1 MWPLVLVLL
10 WGCLLF
16 PGCGALVGPKEISG
30 FEGDTVS
37 LQCTY
42 REELRKHKK
51 YWCKESGFFISRCS
65 STVYAG
71 DDGQERTEGR
81 VSLQDN
87 PQELTLKVTLR
98 KLTLQDAGKY
108 FCGVSK
114 LGRDESFLV
123 SLLVFPG
130 PCCPPS
136 PTPSFQPLATRSLQP
151 QAKAWQTPLP
161 ELTSPGLHQTVTTA
175 TRGKTGAE
183 ASPFPGTTPSG
194 PTGTTPSRPT
204 GTTPYA
210 RTSPYAG
217 TSPHEAT
224 SPHAGTLRPSTQPE
238 PTSTEDTRPA
248 PSRTSLSRVS
258 IPMVRILAPVLVL
271 LSLLLAAGLAALGSY
286 LLRWRKEAQ
295 LATET
300 QRNEKVHL
308 SHLSLDYAVINL
320 AGPLGPR
327 ASPEPSVNPCT
338 EIRGLSQTSEE
349 EEVYFQDQE
358 GDMIPGPPLHMS
370 GEELGFSK
378 FISV

>member
-1 MWPLVLVLL
+1 MWPLVPVLL

-114 LGRDESFLV
+114 LGRDESFRV
-123 SLLVFPG
+123 SLLV
-130 PCCPPS
+130 
-136 PTPSFQPLATRSLQP
+136 
-151 QAKAWQTPLP
+151 LP
-161 ELTSPGLHQTVTTA
+161 
-175 TRGKTGAE
+175 
-183 ASPFPGTTPSG
+183 
-194 PTGTTPSRPT
+194 
-204 GTTPYA
+204 
-210 RTSPYAG
+210 
-217 TSPHEAT
+217 
-224 SPHAGTLRPSTQPE
+224 GTLRPSTQPE
-238 PTSTEDTRPA
+238 PASTEDTRLA

-271 LSLLLAAGLAALGSY
+271 LSLPLAAGLAALGSY

-308 SHLSLDYAVINL
+308 SHLVRKAAGPNSDPCASLDYAVINL
-320 AGPLGPR
+320 AGPPGPR

-338 EIRGLSQTSEE
+338 EIQGPSQTSEE

-370 GEELGFSK
+370 GEEPGFSK

>member
-1 MWPLVLVLL
+1 MRTGSPASQRGLQVV
-10 WGCLLF
+10 

-65 STVYAG
+65 STVYTG

-98 KLTLQDAGKY
+98 NLTLRDAGKY

-114 LGRDESFLV
+114 LGRDEFFRV

-161 ELTSPGLHQTVTTA
+161 EL
-175 TRGKTGAE
+175 R
-183 ASPFPGTTPSG
+183 
-194 PTGTTPSRPT
+194 
-204 GTTPYA
+204 
-210 RTSPYAG
+210 
-217 TSPHEAT
+217 
-224 SPHAGTLRPSTQPE
+224 TLRPSTQPE
-238 PTSTEDTRPA
+238 PASTEDTRLA

-308 SHLSLDYAVINL
+308 SHLVRKA
-320 AGPLGPR
+320 AGPN
-327 ASPEPSVNPCT
+327 SDPC
-338 EIRGLSQTSEE
+338 GAGH
-349 EEVYFQDQE
+349 QDSRPCLCVSL
-358 GDMIPGPPLHMS
+358 PGCP
-370 GEELGFSK
+370 
-378 FISV
+378 

>member
-10 WGCLLF
+10 WSCLLF

-51 YWCKESGFFISRCS
+51 YWCKESGFIISRCS

-130 PCCPPS
+130 
-136 PTPSFQPLATRSLQP
+136 
-151 QAKAWQTPLP
+151 
-161 ELTSPGLHQTVTTA
+161 
-175 TRGKTGAE
+175 
-183 ASPFPGTTPSG
+183 
-194 PTGTTPSRPT
+194 
-204 GTTPYA
+204 
-210 RTSPYAG
+210 
-217 TSPHEAT
+217 
-224 SPHAGTLRPSTQPE
+224 TLRPSTQPE
-238 PTSTEDTRPA
+238 PASTEDTPLA

-300 QRNEKVHL
+300 QRSEKVHL
-308 SHLSLDYAVINL
+308 SHLVRKA
-320 AGPLGPR
+320 AGP
-327 ASPEPSVNPCT
+327 SSDPC
-338 EIRGLSQTSEE
+338 G
-349 EEVYFQDQE
+349 VGHQDSRPCLCVSL
-358 GDMIPGPPLHMS
+358 PGCP
-370 GEELGFSK
+370 
-378 FISV
+378 

>member
-65 STVYAG
+65 STVYTG

-98 KLTLQDAGKY
+98 NLTLRDAGKY

-114 LGRDESFLV
+114 LGRDEFFRV
-123 SLLVFPG
+123 SLLVFP
-130 PCCPPS
+130 
-136 PTPSFQPLATRSLQP
+136 
-151 QAKAWQTPLP
+151 
-161 ELTSPGLHQTVTTA
+161 
-175 TRGKTGAE
+175 
-183 ASPFPGTTPSG
+183 
-194 PTGTTPSRPT
+194 
-204 GTTPYA
+204 
-210 RTSPYAG
+210 
-217 TSPHEAT
+217 
-224 SPHAGTLRPSTQPE
+224 GTLRPSTQPE
-238 PTSTEDTRPA
+238 PASTEDTRLA

-320 AGPLGPR
+320 AGPPGPR

-358 GDMIPGPPLHMS
+358 GDLIPGPPLHMS

>member
-65 STVYAG
+65 STVYTG

-98 KLTLQDAGKY
+98 NLTLRDAGKY

-114 LGRDESFLV
+114 LGRDEFFRV
-123 SLLVFPG
+123 SLLVFP
-130 PCCPPS
+130 
-136 PTPSFQPLATRSLQP
+136 A
-151 QAKAWQTPLP
+151 
-161 ELTSPGLHQTVTTA
+161 SPGLHQIVTTA

-194 PTGTTPSRPT
+194 HAG
-204 GTTPYA
+204 
-210 RTSPYAG
+210 TSPYAG

-238 PTSTEDTRPA
+238 PASTEDTRLA

-308 SHLSLDYAVINL
+308 SHLVRKA
-320 AGPLGPR
+320 AGPN
-327 ASPEPSVNPCT
+327 SDPC
-338 EIRGLSQTSEE
+338 GAGH
-349 EEVYFQDQE
+349 QDSRPCLCVSL
-358 GDMIPGPPLHMS
+358 PGCP
-370 GEELGFSK
+370 
-378 FISV
+378 

>member
-1 MWPLVLVLL
+1 MRTGSPASQRGLQVV
-10 WGCLLF
+10 

-65 STVYAG
+65 STVYTG

-98 KLTLQDAGKY
+98 NLTLRDAGKY

-114 LGRDESFLV
+114 LGRDEFFRV
-123 SLLVFPG
+123 SLLVFP
-130 PCCPPS
+130 
-136 PTPSFQPLATRSLQP
+136 
-151 QAKAWQTPLP
+151 
-161 ELTSPGLHQTVTTA
+161 
-175 TRGKTGAE
+175 
-183 ASPFPGTTPSG
+183 
-194 PTGTTPSRPT
+194 
-204 GTTPYA
+204 
-210 RTSPYAG
+210 
-217 TSPHEAT
+217 
-224 SPHAGTLRPSTQPE
+224 GTLRPSTQPE
-238 PTSTEDTRPA
+238 PASTEDTRLA

-320 AGPLGPR
+320 AGPPGPR

-338 EIRGLSQTSEE
+338 EIRGLSQ
-349 EEVYFQDQE
+349 V
-358 GDMIPGPPLHMS
+358 
-370 GEELGFSK
+370 
-378 FISV
+378 

>member
-1 MWPLVLVLL
+1 MWPLVPVLL

-114 LGRDESFLV
+114 LGRDESFRV
-123 SLLVFPG
+123 SLLVLPG

-136 PTPSFQPLATRSLQP
+136 PTPSFRPLPTRSLQP

-161 ELTSPGLHQTVTTA
+161 EL
-175 TRGKTGAE
+175 R
-183 ASPFPGTTPSG
+183 
-194 PTGTTPSRPT
+194 
-204 GTTPYA
+204 
-210 RTSPYAG
+210 
-217 TSPHEAT
+217 
-224 SPHAGTLRPSTQPE
+224 TLRPSTQPE
-238 PTSTEDTRPA
+238 PASTEDTRLA

-271 LSLLLAAGLAALGSY
+271 LSLPLAAGLAALGSY

-308 SHLSLDYAVINL
+308 SHLVRKAAGPNSDPCASLDYAVINL
-320 AGPLGPR
+320 AGPPGPR

-338 EIRGLSQTSEE
+338 EIQGPSQTSEE

-370 GEELGFSK
+370 GEEPGFSK

>member
-30 FEGDTVS
+30 FEGDTVF

-65 STVYAG
+65 STVYAE

-130 PCCPPS
+130 
-136 PTPSFQPLATRSLQP
+136 
-151 QAKAWQTPLP
+151 
-161 ELTSPGLHQTVTTA
+161 
-175 TRGKTGAE
+175 
-183 ASPFPGTTPSG
+183 
-194 PTGTTPSRPT
+194 
-204 GTTPYA
+204 
-210 RTSPYAG
+210 
-217 TSPHEAT
+217 
-224 SPHAGTLRPSTQPE
+224 TLRPSTQPE
-238 PTSTEDTRPA
+238 PASTEDTRLA

-308 SHLSLDYAVINL
+308 SHLVRKAAGPSSDPCGSLDYAVINL
-320 AGPLGPR
+320 AGPPGPR